1 MSDQERIK
9 KKILKINSKKWWG
22 DDFDVRFFLINKIKH
37 IKNKVILDI
46 GGGIGVVL
54 SETNNSNFKINLDS
68 SFEDLKICKSQFNY
82 EINNVCASMLNLP
95 FKKEVIDY
103 VICANILE
111 VGKALD
117 LDKRKEN
124 KKINSYPTVEKML
137 VEIIHILKNNGK
149 IFITTPNNA
158 YYQTKKL
165 TYDELN
171 NCISK
176 LFINFQI
183 FYFNTYKKIT
193 RYRKLNLANIIPKFQ
208 SKIKDKQEVL
218 NNLLKIKSNDNY
230 SVSFYVEINPTK
242 KNI

>member
-9 KKILKINSKKWWG
+9 RKILKINSKKWWG

-46 GGGIGVVL
+46 GGGIGIVL

-68 SFEDLKICKSQFNY
+68 SFEDLKICKNQFNY

-117 LDKRKEN
+117 IDKRKEN
-124 KKINSYPTVEKML
+124 EKINSYPTVEKML

-165 TYDELN
+165 TYDELD

-183 FYFNTYKKIT
+183 FYFNTYRKIT

-230 SVSFYVEINPTK
+230 SVSFYVEINSTK
-242 KNI
+242 